1 MENIMNLLCIGL
13 SFFFLTVGMLIV
25 KPEPSTTPV
34 EEVMANAAIAKVW
47 LMASFITLVASYI
60 YR

>member
-25 KPEPSTTPV
+25 KPEPNTPV